1 MYLPRTLISLLYQHL
16 VKSHHPL
23 SPAVLILTALDPDAL
38 CACRI
43 LTALL
48 KRDYIAHKI
57 EPIAG
62 YADLERAGETMVQP
76 MRIQQGGSGG
86 VVVCLGVGG
95 LVDMSH
101 TLGLDVA
108 GLDRNPSGGIEVWLI
123 DARRPWNLG
132 NVFAGDPV
140 EVMLKETGGDAQS
153 RRTEVDNGQIQPSYR
168 PGTGGIIV
176 YDDGDID
183 EDLAAEREAYCALTD
198 MPDLD
203 ELGDE
208 SGDSGDDSDVSAS
221 SGGQRMS
228 KKRKSWSDQEDA
240 DDSDDEI
247 SRPRQRRRS
256 SPVGVGMKY
265 YRRQLTS
272 FAERLGIVSQSS
284 ITAVSVT
291 SIAASSTTERS

>member
-1 MYLPRTLISLLYQHL
+1 M
-16 VKSHHPL
+16 

-101 TLGLDVA
+101 TLGLDVV
-108 GLDRNPSGGIEVWLI
+108 GLDGNPSGGIEVWLI

-265 YRRQLTS
+265 YRRQLTF
-272 FAERLGIVSQSS
+272 FAERLDIVSQSS

>member
-1 MYLPRTLISLLYQHL
+1 M
-16 VKSHHPL
+16 
-23 SPAVLILTALDPDAL
+23 
-38 CACRI
+38 
-43 LTALL
+43 L
-48 KRDYIAHKI
+48 KRNYIAHKI

-101 TLGLDVA
+101 TLGLDLA
-108 GLDRNPSGGIEVWLI
+108 DADGDPSGGIEVWLI

-140 EVMLKETGGDAQS
+140 EVVLKESGGDVQS
-153 RRTEVDNGQIQPSYR
+153 RRTEVHNGQIQPSYR

-183 EDLAAEREAYCALTD
+183 EDLAAEREAYCGLNE
-198 MPDLD
+198 MPDLE
-203 ELGDE
+203 ELGD
-208 SGDSGDDSDVSAS
+208 DSGDDSDVLAS
-221 SGGQRMS
+221 SGEQRMS

-240 DDSDDEI
+240 DDSEDGI

-256 SPVGVGMKY
+256 SLVSGRMKL
-265 YRRQLTS
+265 YRLWLTY
-272 FAERLGIVSQSS
+272 FAEWFDILFSQSP

-291 SIAASSTTERS
+291 SIAAYFTTERPPTNNKITSQRS